1 MNTGYELDR
10 FLGPGRCAFY
20 NFVMNLIDARRTAP
34 RISVDGF
41 CGVASDEH
49 DLEHATMSDL
59 STIGLRLERPFD
71 PAHARSVV
79 QLEIELPG
87 LDEVVWT
94 SAIVTRAYLTPLASG
109 RDGKPRFWCRAGLR
123 LGDTSRRDRSLLRD
137 YVFSQL
143 MHRTTPTSPDRRFE
157 ARC

>member
-1 MNTGYELDR
+1 M
-10 FLGPGRCAFY
+10 PWAFY
-20 NFVMNLIDARRTAP
+20 TFFMNLIDARRNAP

-71 PAHARSVV
+71 PANARSVV

-87 LDEVVWT
+87 LDEVIWT

-123 LGDTSRRDRSLLRD
+123 LGETSRRDRSLLRD

-143 MHRTTPTSPDRRFE
+143 MHRAAPTSPDRRLE